1 MKKCHPKKRPKQG
14 SQTKPKTQSNQT
26 QPKQTQSQQNK
37 FVHRKCNGCGCD
49 LHKNRACECPAWG
62 QTCRKCG
69 NLNHYEYV
77 CHSQSSRSG
86 QRTRRNNRSMVSEIS
101 RNNTPSLMSNSQ
113 NTVPKQVLDIVD
125 MANSVDNLS
134 QCYKKQLQLNTLT
147 TNLMSS
153 TQIFSNIKVNGILVR
168 GKQDTGAEVNVMP
181 LNVFDQLNLKL
192 KWES

>member
-1 MKKCHPKKRPKQG
+1 MKPNTQ
-14 SQTKPKTQSNQT
+14 TQSNQT

-37 FVHRKCNGCGCD
+37 FVHRKCNGCGHD
-49 LHKNRACECPAWG
+49 LHKNRARECPAWG

-86 QRTRRNNRSMVSEIS
+86 QSRGRRNTCSMVSEIS
-101 RNNTPSLMSNSQ
+101 RNNTPSLSLMSNSQ

-125 MANSVDNLS
+125 MANSFDNLS

-147 TNLMSS
+147 TSNPTSS

-192 KWES
+192 NGNLEL